1 MGHKIDPLI
10 ERELDL
16 FCRETGM
23 DWKVHAQGSKHVKV
37 MVYSDT
43 IQIITTVAGSSGDSR
58 RAGKNF
64 KAGLKRLVFEATA
77 REAARIHAQQKP
89 TAKEIRNADN
99 ILSYPNGV

>member
-1 MGHKIDPLI
+1 MTTYKIDPAI
-10 ERELDL
+10 TRALDL
-16 FCRETGM
+16 YCRDHAM
-23 DWKVHAQGSKHVKV
+23 DWKVHSRGSKHVKV

-43 IQIITTVAGSSGDSR
+43 IQIITTVAGSSGDSQ

-89 TAKEIRNADN
+89 TAKEHKKCR
-99 ILSYPNGV
+99 

>member
-23 DWKVHAQGSKHVKV
+23 EWKFHAQGSKHVKV
-37 MVYSDT
+37 MVYNNT
-43 IQIITTVAGSSGDSR
+43 IQIITIVAGSSGDSQ

-64 KAGLKRLVFEATA
+64 KAGLKRLVSEATA
-77 REAARIHAQQKP
+77 REAARIHAQQR
-89 TAKEIRNADN
+89 TVKESRRCR
-99 ILSYPNGV
+99 